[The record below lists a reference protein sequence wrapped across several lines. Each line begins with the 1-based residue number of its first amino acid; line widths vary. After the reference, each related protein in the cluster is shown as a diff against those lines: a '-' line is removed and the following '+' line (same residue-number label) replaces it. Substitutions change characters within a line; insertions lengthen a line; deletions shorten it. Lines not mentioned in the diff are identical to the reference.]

1 MFEVGIS
8 SWQIGIPNVGIPN
21 VGIPK
26 VGLGKLKVG
35 ILKLG
40 IGILKLG
47 IGILKVGKPSWIT
60 QNNSGLVNFIS
71 ADCYLRSRVTLI

>member
-40 IGILKLG
+40 IGILK
-47 IGILKVGKPSWIT
+47 VGKPSWIM

-71 ADCYLRSRVTLI
+71 ADYYLRSRVTMI